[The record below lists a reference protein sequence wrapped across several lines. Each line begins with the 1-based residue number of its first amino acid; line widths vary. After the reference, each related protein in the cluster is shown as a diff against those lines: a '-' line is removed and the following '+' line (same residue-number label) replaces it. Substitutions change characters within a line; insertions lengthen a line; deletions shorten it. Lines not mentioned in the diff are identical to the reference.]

1 MRTTQNGAGTRMS
14 ELQRARLLTA
24 AVQVV
29 SELGYRGMSTARVS
43 ARAGVSRKT
52 FYDLFGDREDCFLTV
67 FDDTVT
73 RIAAVAR
80 PAYEGE
86 RRWREQVR
94 AGLSSVLEFIADEPL
109 LGALVIVDA
118 LGAGPNVLQRR
129 THCLETLSQIV
140 DQGRSEVK
148 TGTGPP
154 PLTAE
159 GVVGAVLSVL
169 HARLLEHN
177 DASMLDLLN
186 PLMAIIVLP
195 YLGATAAAKELER
208 PLPQAHRAPARLAGD
223 PLDGLDMRVT
233 YRTLRVLDAV
243 AVIPGGS
250 NREIADHAGISDQ
263 GQISK
268 LLARLKR
275 VGLIENNGHG
285 QAKGEPNAWTLTEKG
300 EEVEQTQPHQPRA

>member
-1 MRTTQNGAGTRMS
+1 MS

-43 ARAGVSRKT
+43 SRAGVSRKT
-52 FYDLFGDREDCFLTV
+52 FYDLFGDREDCFLAV

-73 RIAAVAR
+73 RIAAVAG

-86 RRWREQVR
+86 GRWREQVR
-94 AGLSSVLEFIADEPL
+94 AGLSRILEFIGDEPL

-129 THCLETLSQIV
+129 ARWLETLSHIV
-140 DQGRSEVK
+140 DQGLSEVK
-148 TGTGPP
+148 TGAGPP

-177 DASMLDLLN
+177 DAPMLELLN

-195 YLGATAAAKELER
+195 YLGSVAAAKEFER
-208 PLPQAHRAPARLAGD
+208 PLARVRRTPVGPVGD
-223 PLDGLDMRVT
+223 PLDGLGTRVT
-233 YRTLRVLDAV
+233 YRTLQVLAAV
-243 AVIPGGS
+243 AARPGAS
-250 NREIADHAGISDQ
+250 NRQVADAAGIQDQ

-268 LLARLKR
+268 LLARLQ
-275 VGLIENNGHG
+275 GLGLTANAGQG
-285 QAKGEPNAWTLTEKG
+285 QAKGESNAWTLTAKG
-300 EEVEQTQPHQPRA
+300 EEVERAIRA